1 MSRQLLV
8 PIQRETP
15 VSGPIVVTGP
25 GPIEPGTTSGP
36 SSLPIGASKPAPP
49 LPPDS
54 GLEGGLLDREG
65 SAGEEDED
73 EDEDAGF
80 AKSKLAPMRQMTTTD
95 PYANLNAAFGE
106 YAVDAP
112 QPRAA
117 GQDAGL
123 LF

>member
-1 MSRQLLV
+1 MQ
-8 PIQRETP
+8 
-15 VSGPIVVTGP
+15 GP
-25 GPIEPGTTSGP
+25 GPIEPGTSSEP
-36 SSLPIGASKPAPP
+36 PSLPVIAPKQEPP
-49 LPPDS
+49 LPVD
-54 GLEGGLLDREG
+54 GGIEGGLLEREG

-80 AKSKLAPMRQMTTTD
+80 VKGKASPVRQLTTTD

-112 QPRAA
+112 RPGAA
-117 GQDAGL
+117 GQNAEL

>member
-1 MSRQLLV
+1 
-8 PIQRETP
+8 
-15 VSGPIVVTGP
+15 VSGPIIVAGP
-25 GPIEPGTTSGP
+25 GPIEPGSSSGP
-36 SSLPIGASKPAPP
+36 SSLPIGISKPAPP
-49 LPPDS
+49 LPPDL
-54 GLEGGLLDREG
+54 GLEGGLLEREG
-65 SAGEEDED
+65 SAGEEEDD

-80 AKSKLAPMRQMTTTD
+80 AKSKLVPVRQMTTTD

-106 YAVDAP
+106 YAVDVP

>member
-1 MSRQLLV
+1 VQ
-8 PIQRETP
+8 
-15 VSGPIVVTGP
+15 GP
-25 GPIEPGTTSGP
+25 GPIEPGSSSEP
-36 SSLPIGASKPAPP
+36 SSLPVITSNPAPSSP
-49 LPPDS
+49 AD
-54 GLEGGLLDREG
+54 GGIEGGLLEREG

-80 AKSKLAPMRQMTTTD
+80 VKGKHPPMHQLTTTD

-112 QPRAA
+112 RPGAA
-117 GQDAGL
+117 GQNAGL

>member
-1 MSRQLLV
+1 MQ
-8 PIQRETP
+8 
-15 VSGPIVVTGP
+15 GP
-25 GPIEPGTTSGP
+25 GPIEPGTTSDP
-36 SSLPIGASKPAPP
+36 SSLPLIAPKPAPV
-49 LPPDS
+49 LPAD
-54 GLEGGLLDREG
+54 GGIEGGLLEREG

-80 AKSKLAPMRQMTTTD
+80 VKGKHSPVRQLTTTD

-112 QPRAA
+112 RPGAT
-117 GQDAGL
+117 GQNAGL